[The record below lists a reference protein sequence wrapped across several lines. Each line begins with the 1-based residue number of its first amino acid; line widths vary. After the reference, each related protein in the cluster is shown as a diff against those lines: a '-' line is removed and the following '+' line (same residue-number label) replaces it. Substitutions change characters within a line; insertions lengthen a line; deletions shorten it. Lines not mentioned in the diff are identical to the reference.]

1 MPVSGSGLDFG
12 CDSGSAG
19 LTMKITTMTMTT
31 TTMLMI
37 QAGKKTAG

>member
-19 LTMKITTMTMTT
+19 LTMKITTTT